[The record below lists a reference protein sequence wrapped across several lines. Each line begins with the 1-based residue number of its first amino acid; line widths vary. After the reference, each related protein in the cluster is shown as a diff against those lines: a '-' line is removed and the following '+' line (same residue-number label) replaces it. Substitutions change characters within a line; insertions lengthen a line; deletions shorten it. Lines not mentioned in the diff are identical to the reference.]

1 MPSIK
6 VQNLFDTSLTES
18 AGIPASGD
26 VNFTVAVAPT
36 YTNGWIVVESENAA
50 KRDLMY
56 YHDVIGS
63 RIYVRSINRPS
74 PKSHAAGVSVKML
87 DVAEIFNYFSDMVS
101 QAFYT
106 EKTGGLTVKVW
117 GGYVYYNGSAVTV
130 AETSLTLADN
140 TTNYITYTYATNVV
154 SSNTTNT
161 GNVKVIVT
169 TASGL
174 VTGITYKNAKESY
187 IDFSVSLTGA
197 LPSQSGQTGKSLITD
212 GTNVAWQ
219 SPFPT
224 QTGNNGK
231 VLFTDGTTTSW

>member
-1 MPSIK
+1 
-6 VQNLFDTSLTES
+6 VADTSLT
-18 AGIPASGD
+18 I
-26 VNFTVAVAPT
+26 
-36 YTNGWIVVESENAA
+36 
-50 KRDLMY
+50 
-56 YHDVIGS
+56 
-63 RIYVRSINRPS
+63 
-74 PKSHAAGVSVKML
+74 
-87 DVAEIFNYFSDMVS
+87 
-101 QAFYT
+101 
-106 EKTGGLTVKVW
+106 
-117 GGYVYYNGSAVTV
+117 
-130 AETSLTLADN
+130 ADN

-187 IDFSVSLTGA
+187 IDFSVSITGA

-212 GTNVAWQ
+212 GTNVSWQ